1 MQSMCP
7 NYSEKIVARLFEIYR
22 DIEHNILQRLAEFKS
37 IWENGSE
44 EDLFKELVFCIFTP
58 QSNAH
63 ICWDAVN
70 MLHDNDLLFLDSE
83 KRIAQQI
90 NTVRFRYTK
99 ARNVVLARKLFQVD
113 GKICIRSHLKKLSN
127 NYKMREWLV
136 HNVNGIGYK
145 EASHFLRNIGFG
157 DNIAILDRHILK
169 NLVNLHVIAEN
180 PKFMSHKRYLEI
192 ERKMLKFAEK
202 IGIPAIELDLLLWF
216 KEKGEIFK

>member
-1 MQSMCP
+1 LQSMCP
-7 NYSEKIVARLFEIYR
+7 NYSERIVALLFEIYS
-22 DIEHNILQRLAEFKS
+22 DIKDDISQRLAEFKT

-70 MLHDNDLLFLDSE
+70 MLHDSDLLFHGSAE
-83 KRIAQQI
+83 RIAQQI
-90 NTVRFRYTK
+90 NTVRFRYNK
-99 ARNVVLARKLFQVD
+99 ARNVVSARKLFQID
-113 GKICIRSHLKKLSN
+113 GEICIRSHLKKLGD
-127 NYKMREWLV
+127 NYKMRKWLV

-169 NLVNLHVIAEN
+169 ILVNLYVIAEY

-192 ERKMLKFAEK
+192 EHKMLKFVEK
-202 IGIPAIELDLLLWF
+202 IGIPAAELDLLLWY

>member
-1 MQSMCP
+1 MCP
-7 NYSEKIVARLFEIYR
+7 NYSEKSVARLFEIYR
-22 DIEHNILQRLAEFKS
+22 DIEHNISQRLAEFKS

-70 MLHDNDLLFLDSE
+70 MLHDSDLLFQGSE

-90 NTVRFRYTK
+90 NTVRFRYNK
-99 ARNVVLARKLFQVD
+99 ARNVVLARKLFQID
-113 GKICIRSHLKKLSN
+113 EEICVRSHLRKLSD

-136 HNVNGIGYK
+136 RNVHGIGY
-145 EASHFLRNIGFG
+145 
-157 DNIAILDRHILK
+157 ILDRHILK
-169 NLVNLHVIAEN
+169 NLVNLYVIAEN
-180 PKFMSHKRYLEI
+180 PKFMSYKRYLEI

-202 IGIPAIELDLLLWF
+202 VGIPAIELDLLLWY